1 MNDICNILHLLNEN
15 DHLFTPFSYFLSIYL
30 LNLADEGGV

>member
-1 MNDICNILHLLNEN
+1 MIYAIFCIVNEN